1 MGGQA
6 KIEILQEKQ
15 IFSWLQKETMI
26 FSWYR
31 NVEVITAQV
40 NHTLNRG
47 NLMEDF
53 RLKLWLS
60 RFTPQ
65 EIDDILAAIHL
76 LKLAK
81 ANDSLISGTGL
92 KESEYYLRKV
102 NYTIDYI
109 TQKRVGSAFTVEEI

>member
-1 MGGQA
+1 
-6 KIEILQEKQ
+6 
-15 IFSWLQKETMI
+15 
-26 FSWYR
+26 
-31 NVEVITAQV
+31 
-40 NHTLNRG
+40 
-47 NLMEDF
+47 MEDF

-65 EIDDILAAIHL
+65 EIDDILQYVHL

-81 ANDSLISGTGL
+81 ANDSLIGGTDM

-109 TQKRVGSAFTVEEI
+109 TQREIDTSTMEQS

>member
-1 MGGQA
+1 
-6 KIEILQEKQ
+6 
-15 IFSWLQKETMI
+15 
-26 FSWYR
+26 
-31 NVEVITAQV
+31 
-40 NHTLNRG
+40 
-47 NLMEDF
+47 MEDF

-65 EIDDILAAIHL
+65 EIDDILQYVHL

-81 ANDSLISGTGL
+81 ANDSLIGGTDM

-109 TQKRVGSAFTVEEI
+109 TQKRVGTSTMEQA

>member
-1 MGGQA
+1 MV
-6 KIEILQEKQ
+6 
-15 IFSWLQKETMI
+15 T
-26 FSWYR
+26 
-31 NVEVITAQV
+31 
-40 NHTLNRG
+40 NRG
-47 NLMEDF
+47 NLMFNNND

-65 EIDDILAAIHL
+65 EIDDILEYVYL

-81 ANDSLISGTGL
+81 ANDSLIGGTDM

-109 TQKRVGSAFTVEEI
+109 TQRQIDTSTMEQS

>member
-1 MGGQA
+1 
-6 KIEILQEKQ
+6 
-15 IFSWLQKETMI
+15 
-26 FSWYR
+26 
-31 NVEVITAQV
+31 
-40 NHTLNRG
+40 
-47 NLMEDF
+47 MEDF

-109 TQKRVGSAFTVEEI
+109 TQKRVGSAFNVEEI